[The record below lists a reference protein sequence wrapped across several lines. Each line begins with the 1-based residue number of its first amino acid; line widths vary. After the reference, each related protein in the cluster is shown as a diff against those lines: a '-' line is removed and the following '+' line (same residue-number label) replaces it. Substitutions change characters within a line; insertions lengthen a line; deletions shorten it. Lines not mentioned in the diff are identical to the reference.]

1 MKIDINILLDKIHGR
16 LDEEGTILFENWLNS
31 DARHR
36 PYFEKLEQRELA
48 SNYSEAELSE
58 EKLSRYRQQFSVK
71 IKSSGRRKRLRRQIF
86 FATGMAALIM
96 LFIFIKLFRDQ
107 NQNGNDASLL
117 FTEITKTNDKEETNT
132 FAKMPKVSNK
142 KVQLITA
149 KGEKIS
155 LLEMVPDESAKIQD
169 FQLSDDKM
177 ALTYSAVNSD
187 EGPGLNKLLVDRG
200 AEFRITLS
208 DGTKIHLNSDS
219 KLEYPTV
226 FNDKE
231 RRVYL
236 QGEAYFEVTRN
247 EDRPFIVCT
256 GVTEIKVLGT
266 EFNINSRNP
275 ESVRTTLVSGKV
287 TLKSEKMEEVQ
298 LKPGF
303 TAIMNPATGAL
314 DINDKDIQ
322 CYIGWKTGNYL
333 FESTSLSDILN
344 ELAIWYDLSID
355 YQTEEAYKE
364 TFTGSLSRNLSID
377 KLIQLIERTNY
388 LTLELKGKILVV
400 KNRIISV
407 G

>member
-303 TAIMNPATGAL
+303 TAIMNPVTGAL
-314 DINDKDIQ
+314 DINEKDIQ

-364 TFTGSLSRNLSID
+364 TFTGSLSRNLSIE

-388 LTLELKGKILVV
+388 LTLELKGKTLVV
-400 KNRIISV
+400 KNKIISV

>member
-16 LDEEGTILFENWLNS
+16 LDEEGKILFDNWLNS
-31 DARHR
+31 DTRHSA
-36 PYFEKLEQRELA
+36 YFEKLEQRELA
-48 SNYSEAELSE
+48 SNYEAAELSE
-58 EKLSRYRQQFSVK
+58 EKLRKYRQLFIVK
-71 IKSSGRRKRLRRQIF
+71 MKSAGKRKQQRRQIF
-86 FATGMAALIM
+86 FAAGVAALIL
-96 LFIFIKLFRDQ
+96 LFIFIRLFTEER
-107 NQNGNDASLL
+107 QNGNNTFSL
-117 FTEITKTNDKEETNT
+117 FTEKSTKIEKEESDPLT
-132 FAKMPKVSNK
+132 KMPKVSNK

-226 FNDKE
+226 FNEKE

-303 TAIMNPATGAL
+303 TAIMNPVTGAL
-314 DINDKDIQ
+314 DINEKDIQ

-364 TFTGSLSRNLSID
+364 TFTGSLSRNLSIE

-388 LTLELKGKILVV
+388 LTLELKGKTLVV
-400 KNRIISV
+400 KNKIISV